1 VPSDD
6 VRIRLA
12 QAEDAAA
19 IAAIYNQGIRD
30 RIATL
35 ETEERTAEERAAWLA
50 ARDERHPVWVAELDG
65 AVVAW
70 GSLNVFNP
78 RPAYQ
83 WVADFSVYVGGARR
97 GHGLGGKM
105 LDHLIAE
112 ATRLGYH
119 KLVLAAF
126 PSNEAGMRLYH
137 SRGFRTVGIYPEQ
150 GRLDDRWVDT
160 IIMERMLDSKESDAG
175 NEENR
180 NLSQGSRPGTAGRP
194 PVPNS

>member
-1 VPSDD
+1 VPNPN

-12 QAEDAAA
+12 QAEDAPA
-19 IAAIYNQGIRD
+19 IADIYNQGIRD
-30 RIATL
+30 RVATL
-35 ETEERTAEERAAWLA
+35 ETEERISDERAAWLA
-50 ARDERHPVWVAELDG
+50 ARDERHPVYVAELDG

-83 WVADFSVYVGGARR
+83 WVADFSVYVEGAKR
-97 GHGLGGKM
+97 GHGLGSAM

-112 ATRLGYH
+112 AIRFGFH

-126 PSNEAGMRLYH
+126 PFNEAGMRLYQ
-137 SRGFRTVGIYPEQ
+137 SRGFRTVGIYHEQ

-160 IIMERMLDSKESDAG
+160 IVMEKML
-175 NEENR
+175 EE
-180 NLSQGSRPGTAGRP
+180 
-194 PVPNS
+194 